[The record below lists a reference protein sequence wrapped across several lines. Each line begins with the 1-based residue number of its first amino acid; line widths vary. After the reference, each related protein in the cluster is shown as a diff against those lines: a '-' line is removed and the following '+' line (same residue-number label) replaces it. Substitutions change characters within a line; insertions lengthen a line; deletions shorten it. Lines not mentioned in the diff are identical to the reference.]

1 MTSCPY
7 IIAFNQM
14 LSVQVEFFGLFQF
27 IIKAGKKKMNITSID
42 YLLLFHFL
50 LLSIKLPFPTMVDA
64 IVTDLLKQLGSTAA
78 QHAQQEIKLI
88 VGVDQEVQMLKDGLR
103 IAQTMLN
110 NAEERQVSDVAV
122 KLWFDQLK
130 DVYYMMDDVLDTWN
144 TARIKSQI
152 QKEEKKK
159 KKLINLVL

>member
-1 MTSCPY
+1 
-7 IIAFNQM
+7 M
-14 LSVQVEFFGLFQF
+14 LSVQVEIFGLFQF

-42 YLLLFHFL
+42 YLLLFQFL
-50 LLSIKLPFPTMVDA
+50 LLSIKLPFPTMVVA
-64 IVTDLLKQLGSTAA
+64 IVTDLLKQLGSIAV
-78 QHAQQEIKLI
+78 QQAQQEIKLI

-144 TARIKSQI
+144 TARIKSQNSERRRR
-152 QKEEKKK
+152 K
-159 KKLINLVL
+159 N

>member
-1 MTSCPY
+1 
-7 IIAFNQM
+7 
-14 LSVQVEFFGLFQF
+14 
-27 IIKAGKKKMNITSID
+27 
-42 YLLLFHFL
+42 
-50 LLSIKLPFPTMVDA
+50 MVSESPR
-64 IVTDLLKQLGSTAA
+64 QCS
-78 QHAQQEIKLI
+78 
-88 VGVDQEVQMLKDGLR
+88 
-103 IAQTMLN
+103 TML
-110 NAEERQVSDVAV
+110 RKDKVSDVDV

>member
-42 YLLLFHFL
+42 YFLLFQFL

-64 IVTDLLKQLGSTAA
+64 IVTNLLKQLGSIAA
-78 QHAQQEIKLI
+78 PAGSARDK
-88 VGVDQEVQMLKDGLR
+88 VDCGC
-103 IAQTMLN
+103 
-110 NAEERQVSDVAV
+110 
-122 KLWFDQLK
+122 
-130 DVYYMMDDVLDTWN
+130 
-144 TARIKSQI
+144 
-152 QKEEKKK
+152 
-159 KKLINLVL
+159 

>member
-1 MTSCPY
+1 M
-7 IIAFNQM
+7 
-14 LSVQVEFFGLFQF
+14 
-27 IIKAGKKKMNITSID
+27 
-42 YLLLFHFL
+42 
-50 LLSIKLPFPTMVDA
+50 
-64 IVTDLLKQLGSTAA
+64 
-78 QHAQQEIKLI
+78 
-88 VGVDQEVQMLKDGLR
+88 GVDKEVQMLKDGLR

-152 QKEEKKK
+152 QKEEEKK